1 MEPAQSDDADRTAA
15 SRPLRFAAKAFDL
28 SLIAYLFGVL
38 VIEIRGRLLGGDVFA
53 TRPLAGAQN
62 PQEVLAVLVAVVLLA
77 DTLPMVIWGRSLG
90 KAMLG
95 LRVVRIDEPGRAL
108 GVLRAV
114 FRTALVFGLLV
125 VPPVVGIP
133 LLMVFIVSTALDP
146 AGRGLHDRF
155 AGTLVVSAPRP
166 DPPTQQAIP
175 LMGPRPPH
183 PDDLRS

>member
-1 MEPAQSDDADRTAA
+1 MELALPDDAGRTAA
-15 SRPLRFAAKAFDL
+15 SRPLRFAARACDL

-62 PQEVLAVLVAVVLLA
+62 PQEILAVLVAVVLLT
-77 DTLPMVIWGRSLG
+77 DTLPMAIWGRSLG

-95 LRVVRIDEPGRAL
+95 LRAVRTDDPARSP

-114 FRTALVFGLLV
+114 FRTVLTFGVLV

-133 LLMVFIVSTALDP
+133 MLVALVVSTAVDP
-146 AGRGLHDRF
+146 TGRGLHDRL
-155 AGTLVVSAPRP
+155 AGTLVVSVPRP
-166 DPPTQQAIP
+166 DPPASRALP
-175 LMGPRPPH
+175 LASPRPPH
-183 PDDLRS
+183 PDDL